1 MLKINCFHYFTIFT
15 KMIINRK
22 KYLITK
28 HQTIYPKNIEQL
40 NTKIRLI
47 HQYEMH
53 QKGWIPTYKV
63 PQNSYHHG
71 SEKT

>member
-1 MLKINCFHYFTIFT
+1 
-15 KMIINRK
+15 MIINRK

-53 QKGWIPTYKV
+53 QKG
-63 PQNSYHHG
+63 
-71 SEKT
+71 